1 VFENQVTSA
10 QDAVPYVPCQSTRTP
25 DLGGEHETYR
35 SLAGRVFGIAA
46 VLGAASFGL
55 PHYAAAAPPGALKAL
70 DTDNDGTVDLA
81 EAKAAA
87 SKLFDK
93 LDRDHDGTL
102 DRRELRGRMVSKE
115 FGAADGDHDGTL
127 DKDEYLAVVEKSF
140 KAADRD
146 NDGTLDAKELSAAR
160 GRALLRLLR

>member
-1 VFENQVTSA
+1 MKHIA
-10 QDAVPYVPCQSTRTP
+10 
-25 DLGGEHETYR
+25 
-35 SLAGRVFGIAA
+35 LAGRVFGITAI
-46 VLGAASFGL
+46 LGVASFGL
-55 PHYAAAAPPGALKAL
+55 PYYAAAAPPGALKAL

-81 EAKAAA
+81 EAKAVA

-146 NDGTLDAKELSAAR
+146 NDGTIDAKELSAAR

>member
-1 VFENQVTSA
+1 MKRIGV
-10 QDAVPYVPCQSTRTP
+10 
-25 DLGGEHETYR
+25 
-35 SLAGRVFGIAA
+35 AGRVLGF
-46 VLGAASFGL
+46 VLIVGAASLEL
-55 PHYAAAAPPGALKAL
+55 PLYAVAAPPGALKAL

-87 SKLFDK
+87 AKLFDK

-102 DRRELRGRMVSKE
+102 DRRELRGHMVSKQ
-115 FGAADGDHDGTL
+115 FGAADGDRDGTL
-127 DKDEYLAVVEKSF
+127 DKDEYLAAVEKSF

-146 NDGTLDAKELSAAR
+146 NDGTLDAKELGSAR

>member
-1 VFENQVTSA
+1 MRRIA
-10 QDAVPYVPCQSTRTP
+10 RAWW
-25 DLGGEHETYR
+25 
-35 SLAGRVFGIAA
+35 VFGFAA
-46 VLGAASFGL
+46 ILGAASFGL
-55 PHYAAAAPPGALKAL
+55 THHAEAAPRSVLKAL

-87 SKLFDK
+87 SKLFDT

-102 DRRELRGRMVSKE
+102 DRRELRDRMVSKE

-127 DKDEYLAVVEKSF
+127 DKDEYLAFVEKSF

-160 GRALLRLLR
+160 GRGLLRLLSGVPVK